1 MNSSHYCYYAP
12 LLLMAFSLMVNLCTA
27 EAFVPK
33 NNPNN
38 AFIGKSAVQVPVWR
52 GGESVGKPRS
62 TLSTSSSS
70 SRRQEKNTKY
80 EFQLSEF
87 LGDDSPDE
95 ASSSSSV
102 SINGPSS
109 SSSNGT
115 TADPADDS
123 SIKKIRLSTS
133 KADRLGATRMPPR
146 HKINSNGMTKKNNN
160 NNINMH
166 SMDSNNI
173 NNAKNS
179 NSNSNS
185 NTNVIQ
191 NNDPNVDSVL
201 AQLEDKP
208 VPAEFIAETALPTDI
223 GHFRLRAYRT
233 ACNGN
238 EYTGREPSVIYA
250 ADKSPF
256 GVEGQLQ
263 QDVPVR
269 IHDQCLTS
277 EVFGS
282 KRCDCSEQLR
292 MALKHI
298 AQEGGVVIYLQ
309 QEGRGIGLANKIAA
323 YALQDVGMD
332 TVDANLHLGFPDDC
346 RHYGAVPS
354 ILHDMMIGSIQLMTN
369 NPYKVNRLKELGVK
383 VSNTLS
389 VVVPTTNPYNHR
401 YLLAKHERMD
411 HQNLR
416 SLLSTTHETETTEV
430 DEVEGMIVIDE
441 TIIREGEDMA
451 ANAIEVSLALSD
463 ENYEGV
469 LAEDNGYCFGRQ
481 SVEDAIQAMKEKKMV
496 VVVDDMN
503 RENEGDLIM
512 AADACTPEDMA
523 FIVRYSSG
531 VICIAMDG
539 DRMDK
544 LGLPP
549 MLANNEDPK
558 ETAFTVTVDATKEHG
573 ISTGISSTD
582 RAKTVNLLASPEA
595 KSLDFARPGHI
606 FPLRARD
613 GGVLERDGHTEAA
626 VDLSHLAGRERAGI
640 LCEIVSEE
648 NPIEMMRLPELKR
661 FCKEH
666 GLVLTSIVDL
676 AQYRKDTENVKNVD
690 DGDNFKI

>member
-80 EFQLSEF
+80 EFQLREF

-109 SSSNGT
+109 SSSNGM

-123 SIKKIRLSTS
+123 SVKKIRLSTS
-133 KADRLGATRMPPR
+133 KVDRLGATRMPPR
-146 HKINSNGMTKKNNN
+146 HKNNNNGMTKKNNN

-166 SMDSNNI
+166 SNNI
-173 NNAKNS
+173 NDAKNS
-179 NSNSNS
+179 NSNN
-185 NTNVIQ
+185 NVIQ
-191 NNDPNVDSVL
+191 NNNPNVDSVL

-298 AQEGGVVIYLQ
+298 AQEGGVIIYLQ

-676 AQYRKDTENVKNVD
+676 AQYRKDTENVKND
-690 DGDNFKI
+690 DDDDDNFKI

>member
-1 MNSSHYCYYAP
+1 
-12 LLLMAFSLMVNLCTA
+12 MAFSLMVNLCTA

-52 GGESVGKPRS
+52 GGESVGKSRS

-70 SRRQEKNTKY
+70 SRRQEKNSKY

-109 SSSNGT
+109 SSSNDM

-146 HKINSNGMTKKNNN
+146 HKHNNNGMTKKNNN

-179 NSNSNS
+179 NSNN
-185 NTNVIQ
+185 NVIQ
-191 NNDPNVDSVL
+191 NNNPNVDSVL

-298 AQEGGVVIYLQ
+298 AQEGGVIIYLQ

-676 AQYRKDTENVKNVD
+676 AQYRKDTENVKNDYD
-690 DGDNFKI
+690 DDNFKT